1 MSVSRAVAAAQ
12 RRRAGP
18 PQVDVSRGPTPSIHS
33 SQLFSQS
40 STQNQMKPGSAKIS
54 GQKTVLAQQN
64 MVQQA
69 LDQRHEN
76 LKASSDSKISIP
88 QAITLITLRLGK
100 VETHLQQLSEDG
112 LLQPGSRLGLELVDN
127 ENTSVVD
134 KSFLESIMARLESLE
149 KRPSNTSSQPLN
161 NTEMTLVKQQ
171 MEVMKPALITTKNL
185 SVSTSKEVKELKEQ
199 IERLK
204 RELEE
209 TKQMLQQ
216 LESLSVDNSQR
227 IIELSMGVH
236 MDTSVTY
243 EEGDAVFELLNDS
256 QETDS
261 NHLEQRVVDLEGDH
275 NAEDSVS
282 SLQIEHFGDYS
293 SANLKDMIEE
303 EFNENDL

>member
-40 STQNQMKPGSAKIS
+40 SSQNQMKPGSAKIS

-100 VETHLQQLSEDG
+100 VETHLQQLSEEG
-112 LLQPGSRLGLELVDN
+112 LLQPGARLGLDLGDN
-127 ENTSVVD
+127 ENTSVAD

-149 KRPSNTSSQPLN
+149 KRPSNTSSQPVN

-185 SVSTSKEVKELKEQ
+185 SVSTSKEVK
-199 IERLK
+199 
-204 RELEE
+204 
-209 TKQMLQQ
+209 
-216 LESLSVDNSQR
+216 
-227 IIELSMGVH
+227 
-236 MDTSVTY
+236 
-243 EEGDAVFELLNDS
+243 
-256 QETDS
+256 
-261 NHLEQRVVDLEGDH
+261 
-275 NAEDSVS
+275 
-282 SLQIEHFGDYS
+282 
-293 SANLKDMIEE
+293 
-303 EFNENDL
+303 

>member
-112 LLQPGSRLGLELVDN
+112 LLQPGARLGLELGDN

-209 TKQMLQQ
+209 TKQTLQQ

-227 IIELSMGVH
+227 IIELSMGGHH
-236 MDTSVTY
+236 MDTSFSY
-243 EEGDAVFELLNDS
+243 EEGNAVFELLNDS

-261 NHLEQRVVDLEGDH
+261 NHLEQRVGEG
-275 NAEDSVS
+275 
-282 SLQIEHFGDYS
+282 
-293 SANLKDMIEE
+293 
-303 EFNENDL
+303 